1 MAVELFLVE
10 IFLFLTLTVLCIV
23 QIQRLFF
30 PHAFKALHCF
40 ATVPNYLQGLQSI
53 RSVCVLV
60 FVCALVV
67 QESTFPVLKYVRAI
81 HIRRWW

>member
-1 MAVELFLVE
+1 MLSKHY
-10 IFLFLTLTVLCIV
+10 TV
-23 QIQRLFF
+23 
-30 PHAFKALHCF
+30 F

-53 RSVCVLV
+53 QSVCVLV